1 MLQKEPIE
9 SIFRSLML
17 VLMDNAT
24 AEYTFVTTFFSLEEQ
39 PVHRKESSGNSLLS
53 PPSLLSPTSGDFDEI
68 RSNPGSDYGPSS
80 PRRRP
85 VSFGSAVNIALAGPE
100 AIMKEEQSNFNNIW
114 KQIMDPVLEYC
125 KVITKQSL

>member
-1 MLQKEPIE
+1 
-9 SIFRSLML
+9 ML

-24 AEYTFVTTFFSLEEQ
+24 AEYTFVSTFFSTEEQ
-39 PVHRKESSGNSLLS
+39 SMHRKETSGNSLLS

-68 RSNPGSDYGPSS
+68 RSNPASDYGPSS

-85 VSFGSAVNIALAGPE
+85 VSFGSAVNLALAGPE
-100 AIMKEEQSNFNNIW
+100 ASMKEEQSNFNNIW

-125 KVITKQSL
+125 KVFPTKPRLMITMF